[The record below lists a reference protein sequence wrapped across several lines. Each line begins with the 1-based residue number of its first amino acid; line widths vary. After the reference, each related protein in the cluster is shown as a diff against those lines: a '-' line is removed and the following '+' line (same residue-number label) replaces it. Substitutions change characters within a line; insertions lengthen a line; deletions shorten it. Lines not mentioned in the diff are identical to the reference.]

1 MLSLHPHVFRSRRKY
16 INLTKIDMHK
26 LEIFKFLTEEE
37 EKLLNYAN
45 MRLLHIVNL
54 SKLHQL

>member
-1 MLSLHPHVFRSRRKY
+1 MLSLSIHMLFLVVV
-16 INLTKIDMHK
+16 NLMKIDMHK
-26 LEIFKFLTEEE
+26 LEIFKFLTE